1 MRGMLT
7 PFALKVYLAVAA
19 IPYGEVRTYKWVAAK
34 AGNARA
40 CRAVGTVLK
49 NNPWPVIVPCH
60 RVVKSGG
67 DTGEYIYGRKM
78 KKFLIEFERKTAKI

>member
-1 MRGMLT
+1 MLS
-7 PFALKVYLAVAA
+7 PFARKVHLVVAD

-49 NNPWPVIVPCH
+49 NNPWPVFIPCH
-60 RVVKSGG
+60 RVVGSDGDPGG
-67 DTGEYIYGRKM
+67 YIYGRKM
-78 KKFLIEFERKTAKI
+78 KRILIEFERKTAKV